1 MLHTSHVFS
10 LVQSQLALCTFFIH
24 YSHRLQL
31 VLATC
36 RCMLVVGLPVPVGG
50 ADGLEWSW
58 LTETD
63 TSIVVPFVA
72 VVVVVAF
79 VAVDAGCW
87 SLHVFY
93 ASWFRNLPP
102 HLNLHFLFYSITF
115 VIRLFFEQNE
125 LLNFKVHICTYH
137 FTQFSRSV
145 FMNKFSFVLLFLYR
159 TDLLHTQPSVQQGFI
174 FAISFKLQFLW
185 RGAQLLLRTL
195 KPIAQQSGAQLIWA
209 AKLSLRH
216 GNWRIHFY
224 LLCQRLRIYH
234 ISQWRPIGFA
244 CRAMTTLHQLSLLR
258 IKVSFQTKDESI
270 TRVYGILRKGE
281 RTHLGVW
288 EQLLSSTAKTDP
300 DPGGFVK
307 MMPVEQQG

>member
-10 LVQSQLALCTFFIH
+10 LVQSQLALCTIFIH

-36 RCMLVVGLPVPVGG
+36 RCMLVVGLPVPVGS

-102 HLNLHFLFYSITF
+102 HLNLHFLIYFITF

-125 LLNFKVHICTYH
+125 LLDFKVHICTYH
-137 FTQFSRSV
+137 FTQFNRSL
-145 FMNKFSFVLLFLYR
+145 FTNNFSLVLLFLGR
-159 TDLLHTQPSVQQGFI
+159 TDLLYTQPSV
-174 FAISFKLQFLW
+174 
-185 RGAQLLLRTL
+185 
-195 KPIAQQSGAQLIWA
+195 
-209 AKLSLRH
+209 
-216 GNWRIHFY
+216 
-224 LLCQRLRIYH
+224 
-234 ISQWRPIGFA
+234 
-244 CRAMTTLHQLSLLR
+244 
-258 IKVSFQTKDESI
+258 
-270 TRVYGILRKGE
+270 
-281 RTHLGVW
+281 
-288 EQLLSSTAKTDP
+288 
-300 DPGGFVK
+300 
-307 MMPVEQQG
+307 